1 MITFYNVYIEYGGA
15 EYTSSWPIVLIRLM
29 LSLFQLKYAFLYGYT
44 WYKLKIW
51 AKPKNQSREKKDI
64 GEFNIKILKES
75 I

>member
-1 MITFYNVYIEYGGA
+1 MGKCYTNASNLSILICIYMITFYNVYIEYGGA

-51 AKPKNQSREKKDI
+51 AKPKN
-64 GEFNIKILKES
+64 
-75 I
+75 